1 MRLFHPS
8 IEQHRNLAWG
18 SHESQT
24 VSESQDAPEPAIVEL
39 FRHNLWANLRLL
51 EACESL
57 TPDQLEA
64 TAVGT
69 YGSIYETLLH
79 IIDSEEWYLSGLSVL
94 ARDKMLQ
101 PGERPSVAGLRDHQS
116 RAGEGLIQVAPGVKS
131 GDLARW
137 ETQRGVRSMP
147 APRLLTQIIN
157 HATEH
162 RAQVN
167 VILTQIGVPSVD
179 FSGWTAERSHRR

>member
-1 MRLFHPS
+1 
-8 IEQHRNLAWG
+8 
-18 SHESQT
+18 
-24 VSESQDAPEPAIVEL
+24 VSESQDAPEAAIVEL

-51 EACESL
+51 NACESL
-57 TPDQLEA
+57 TPSQLDA

-69 YGSIYETLLH
+69 YGSIYDTLLH
-79 IIDSEEWYLSGLSVL
+79 IVGSEEWYLSGLSIL
-94 ARDKMLQ
+94 ALEKTLQ
-101 PGERPSVAGLRDHQS
+101 SGERPLLAGLRDHQS
-116 RAGEGLIQVAPGVKS
+116 RVGEGLIQVAPGVKS

-167 VILTQIGVPSVD
+167 VILTQVGVPSVD
-179 FSGWTAERSHRR
+179 FSGWAYHRAQP